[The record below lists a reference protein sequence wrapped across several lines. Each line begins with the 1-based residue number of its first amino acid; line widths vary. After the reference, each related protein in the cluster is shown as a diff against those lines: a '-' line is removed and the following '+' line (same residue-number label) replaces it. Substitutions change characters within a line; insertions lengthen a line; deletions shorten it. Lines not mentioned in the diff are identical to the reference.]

1 MISYYIGS
9 ICTHSLYLYV
19 SFRNILVW
27 CCPFDSCLYRGKRAF
42 VHHYVGEG
50 MEEGEFSEAR
60 EDLAALESLGK
71 WTVWMGWW
79 WDVPNQTVCPEN
91 RDEHVTMLMMIS
103 RSCSTCAALTQGK
116 TTKRSASKQLKA
128 GMRQLKSIFVD
139 WIVKKIHI
147 YESLHPVSFLNNICL
162 FTYCT
167 FAHGMI
173 DKSLGWS
180 CNQCPLVACVYQAKA
195 RKKAMAT
202 NFKPSKTSMES
213 GTWPSNLSKCD
224 CFIELSEKMGSAV
237 GWNVSVRDSW

>member
-1 MISYYIGS
+1 
-9 ICTHSLYLYV
+9 
-19 SFRNILVW
+19 
-27 CCPFDSCLYRGKRAF
+27 
-42 VHHYVGEG
+42 
-50 MEEGEFSEAR
+50 
-60 EDLAALESLGK
+60 
-71 WTVWMGWW
+71 
-79 WDVPNQTVCPEN
+79 
-91 RDEHVTMLMMIS
+91 MMIS

>member
-9 ICTHSLYLYV
+9 IICTHSLYMFIYF
-19 SFRNILVW
+19 SFRNILVFGAA
-27 CCPFDSCLYRGKRAF
+27 PLTPGLYWGKRAF

-71 WTVWMGWW
+71 WTVWTGWW

-147 YESLHPVSFLNNICL
+147 YESLHPVSF
-162 FTYCT
+162 
-167 FAHGMI
+167 
-173 DKSLGWS
+173 
-180 CNQCPLVACVYQAKA
+180 
-195 RKKAMAT
+195 
-202 NFKPSKTSMES
+202 
-213 GTWPSNLSKCD
+213 
-224 CFIELSEKMGSAV
+224 
-237 GWNVSVRDSW
+237 